1 MKRLP
6 PHPKNLGHDIRVAF
20 PNRNASFTVV
30 KLKTIL
36 GPSYHQPTL
45 CPHATWNSTGV
56 TFSTGFDLSGK
67 KPFDIFIDL
76 NNTMYVSVTYGD
88 VVVSWTE
95 GSSAPTNTI
104 SGTLSIP
111 FALFVTINSE
121 IYLQNGHTSQI
132 EKWTF
137 NPINGTSVISMS
149 KSCFGLFVDI
159 NNTLYCSPE
168 NQQQVIKT
176 SLDTGSTAFT
186 TAAGTGSPGSA
197 ANMLHMPQGIFVD
210 IQMNLYVA
218 DSNNSRI
225 QLFNQGQTNGIPK
238 AGAGASGTI
247 GLLFPTDVT
256 LDANGYL
263 FIVDSNQHR
272 IVGSDA
278 SGFRCLVG
286 CSGLAGSDAEHL
298 TYPQSM
304 AFDSYGNIYVTDRFN
319 NRIQQFFLRTN
330 SCGKLTTTLLCL
342 SHEDRRFAISQM
354 IHNSPG
360 YAL

>member
-20 PNRNASFTVV
+20 SNCNASFTVV

-36 GPSYHQPTL
+36 GRSYHQPTL
-45 CPHATWNSTGV
+45 CQHATWNSTGV

-88 VVVSWTE
+88 VVLSWAE
-95 GSSAPTNTI
+95 GSSGPTNNI
-104 SGTLSIP
+104 SGTVSIP

-168 NQQQVIKT
+168 NQHQVVKNA
-176 SLDTGSTAFT
+176 LNTGSTIFT
-186 TAAGTGSPGSA
+186 TIAGTGSPGSA
-197 ANMLHMPQGIFVD
+197 ASMLHMPQGIFVD
-210 IQMNLYVA
+210 IQMNLYVGGFEQQQ
-218 DSNNSRI
+218 NSTVQSR
-225 QLFNQGQTNGIPK
+225 
-238 AGAGASGTI
+238 
-247 GLLFPTDVT
+247 
-256 LDANGYL
+256 
-263 FIVDSNQHR
+263 SNQWNPKSRSWCFGNHR
-272 IVGSDA
+272 IAV
-278 SGFRCLVG
+278 
-286 CSGLAGSDAEHL
+286 
-298 TYPQSM
+298 
-304 AFDSYGNIYVTDRFN
+304 
-319 NRIQQFFLRTN
+319 
-330 SCGKLTTTLLCL
+330 
-342 SHEDRRFAISQM
+342 SHGR
-354 IHNSPG
+354 HP
-360 YAL
+360 